1 MEKFVKGDIVVIP
14 FPYSD
19 LSNAKKRPAF
29 VLNSLPNQEV
39 ILCQI
44 TSQQPNDN
52 SSIAINNADFVK
64 GSLNQES
71 HIRANRIF
79 TADQS
84 IILYKAGSLN
94 SKKTEETI
102 NKVINLIRS

>member
-1 MEKFVKGDIVVIP
+1 MERFIKGDIVVIP

-29 VLNSLPNQEV
+29 VLNSFSNLEL

-44 TSQQPNDN
+44 TSQQPKDGNYVT
-52 SSIAINNADFVK
+52 ICNADFTE
-64 GSLNQES
+64 GALNQLS
-71 HIRANRIF
+71 YIRINHIF

-84 IILYKAGSLN
+84 IVLYKAGSL
-94 SKKTEETI
+94 KPTKTKEAIE
-102 NKVINLIRS
+102 KVINLIRS